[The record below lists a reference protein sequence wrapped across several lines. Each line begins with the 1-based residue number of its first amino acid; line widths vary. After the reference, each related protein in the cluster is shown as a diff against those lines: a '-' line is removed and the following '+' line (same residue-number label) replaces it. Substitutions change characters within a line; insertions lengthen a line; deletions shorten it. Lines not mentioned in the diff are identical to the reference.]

1 MHCRRSCIEAF
12 SHRLSRPHIINA
24 DTGTQVKRFGA
35 IFVRDRHLHTINL
48 FQQYSHAFF
57 FCQQHKV
64 VAAHAC
70 EIFVWFQLLPCQP
83 YKFPQHHITLPC
95 SYGTVDVVEI
105 LNVQKCTGILLQFS
119 LCQQFSAGFVDAA
132 GVESTGQQIRHCN
145 AFQKLHQLY
154 PFQQQEQLTGQK
166 QQHLLL
172 YRTPCSAFYGIIF
185 KNGTTGFVHLHM
197 FPTARLIKTFFI
209 LIEQEPFVLSLRIQY
224 RRSHDQT
231 DFKLSQRK
239 KTHYFLHLLFQ
250 QRKQFFYCFHVLLQ
264 FVEQL
269 TVTLHMKVHIH
280 TITSLCIFSPFSKS
294 TSIYFYYN
302 TFFALCQSMT
312 ENKLTFTECLSI
324 IMKHG
329 SVFWRF
335 LQI

>member
-1 MHCRRSCIEAF
+1 
-12 SHRLSRPHIINA
+12 
-24 DTGTQVKRFGA
+24 
-35 IFVRDRHLHTINL
+35 
-48 FQQYSHAFF
+48 
-57 FCQQHKV
+57 
-64 VAAHAC
+64 
-70 EIFVWFQLLPCQP
+70 
-83 YKFPQHHITLPC
+83 
-95 SYGTVDVVEI
+95 
-105 LNVQKCTGILLQFS
+105 
-119 LCQQFSAGFVDAA
+119 
-132 GVESTGQQIRHCN
+132 
-145 AFQKLHQLY
+145 
-154 PFQQQEQLTGQK
+154 
-166 QQHLLL
+166 
-172 YRTPCSAFYGIIF
+172 
-185 KNGTTGFVHLHM
+185 M